1 MFSEELRFYSNS
13 AAVID
18 YVVDMGS
25 ICYLDL
31 SITPILHRNSYKFT
45 NIKLSKDTERLA

>member
-1 MFSEELRFYSNS
+1 MFSGELRFYSNS

-18 YVVDMGS
+18 YVDDTVS
-25 ICYLDL
+25 IHYLDL
-31 SITPILHRNSYKFT
+31 SITPILHINSYKFT